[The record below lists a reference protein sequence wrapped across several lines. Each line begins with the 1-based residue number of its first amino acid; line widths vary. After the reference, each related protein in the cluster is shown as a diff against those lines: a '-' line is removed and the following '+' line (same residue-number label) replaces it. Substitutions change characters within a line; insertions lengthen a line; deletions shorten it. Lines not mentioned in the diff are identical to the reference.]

1 MITKY
6 YVSSYSVMKQVL
18 PLVCA
23 HYTPHGTDEKS
34 VVNNTAKKDHFRE
47 QLEDGPADCY
57 LAALCLDPPV
67 PDILTSP
74 TYVRVLKYLKIV
86 IEAEFKSQHNPALK
100 GKTAADVRE
109 AFVHQ
114 FERYALFNERMDSLI
129 NGFGSAQDNSAEDD
143 ADLEGMDTEWSE
155 IW

>member
-1 MITKY
+1 MHFSFATVLAVIATLVASSSAIPSRVRTK
-6 YVSSYSVMKQVL
+6 STRPWGGDMVL
-18 PLVCA
+18 I
-23 HYTPHGTDEKS
+23 
-34 VVNNTAKKDHFRE
+34 NHFRE

-57 LAALCLDPPV
+57 LAALCLDPRYVRAV

-114 FERYALFNERMDSLI
+114 FERYVKGQYPF
-129 NGFGSAQDNSAEDD
+129 
-143 ADLEGMDTEWSE
+143 DTM
-155 IW
+155 ITKGLV